1 MPPEPPSLL
10 KRSASSLA
18 ALRSASPGECR
29 FPFSEDEDEPVP
41 VRRQVQILSLDDGSR
56 TRGTDAEEGGG
67 WSPKSSRVT
76 GGLLLTGQALDDTDL
91 ADFHAKRERASS
103 APAHSG
109 RSVLLAGKEGSLAGF
124 TLVENSADVV
134 RRRSA
139 SFRRKAPPPDF
150 VGAAALPRVSKRC
163 GYSDEAVAAIK
174 THEEFV
180 RAARQLDALT
190 VGARGG
196 GDGGRGGGGGS
207 GGGDGGSGGGGG
219 ERPRSVTPSKGAFI
233 SWVTRTP
240 ISAEG
245 VAAAAAAAAS
255 GGGMWAGMAEGVRGP
270 PCHWSRRPDTLEED
284 HERERAARMH
294 LLRGDELQSAVQAIF
309 STSSSRPSSP
319 SNLPPSTSPPSSS
332 PPPTSSPERMQ
343 VSPNSRGKA
352 WTPGAEIGAQ
362 TRRYLGAPGSEPG
375 HQASRHAR
383 PTQALHSSV
392 SEVLDKFQRESPAN
406 IPPSALPFAMRPPV
420 PGVETGR
427 GGGERRASPARTR
440 VNSSPGSPEDLMTF
454 GDFCGGGG
462 GGLGLSVG
470 SDAQTPTGT
479 TVSKRGGGGGGGG
492 VMTEQKA
499 ATLTLIKTLSK
510 REQKVAKTKN

>member
-219 ERPRSVTPSKGAFI
+219 REAKVRDSIERGFYFLGHAYPYI
-233 SWVTRTP
+233 
-240 ISAEG
+240 
-245 VAAAAAAAAS
+245 
-255 GGGMWAGMAEGVRGP
+255 GGG
-270 PCHWSRRPDTLEED
+270 
-284 HERERAARMH
+284 
-294 LLRGDELQSAVQAIF
+294 
-309 STSSSRPSSP
+309 
-319 SNLPPSTSPPSSS
+319 
-332 PPPTSSPERMQ
+332 
-343 VSPNSRGKA
+343 
-352 WTPGAEIGAQ
+352 
-362 TRRYLGAPGSEPG
+362 
-375 HQASRHAR
+375 
-383 PTQALHSSV
+383 
-392 SEVLDKFQRESPAN
+392 
-406 IPPSALPFAMRPPV
+406 
-420 PGVETGR
+420 
-427 GGGERRASPARTR
+427 
-440 VNSSPGSPEDLMTF
+440 
-454 GDFCGGGG
+454 CGGGG
-462 GGLGLSVG
+462 GGSGEWRWDVG
-470 SDAQTPTGT
+470 GDGRRGKGAPLPLEPAARY
-479 TVSKRGGGGGGGG
+479 VRGG
-492 VMTEQKA
+492 
-499 ATLTLIKTLSK
+499 S
-510 REQKVAKTKN
+510 